1 MKKAMTLIV
10 TTILGLTLAG
20 CGGSG
25 PAASSAA
32 KSSAVSSAASQVQT
46 AASSAAQAAASS
58 AATSQA
64 AASSSAA
71 SATSGIDKAK
81 EGILTISTGDIAID
95 IKGKKVAMPYRLS
108 ELEAAGVPKDDSRKS
123 IKLGAGD
130 FFSANLFLDSKEE
143 YLLIPAYFNG
153 SGSAITLPDAEAK
166 EIKMTT
172 YSKEPKDQG
181 VSLLGASFGMTRSQ
195 LKALLGD
202 PKSSEG
208 DMDEWIIKISD
219 NKILTGTYT
228 VYYNKTGDDGLV
240 TDVTLQIG
248 EVQ

>member
-1 MKKAMTLIV
+1 MKKTMTLIV
-10 TTILGLTLAG
+10 TTILGLSLVG

-32 KSSAVSSAASQVQT
+32 KSSAVSSAASQAQT
-46 AASSAAQAAASS
+46 AASSSV
-58 AATSQA
+58 
-64 AASSSAA
+64 SSSAA

-108 ELEAAGVPKDDSRKS
+108 ELEAAGLPKDDSRKS

-130 FFSANLFLDSKEE
+130 FFSANLFLDPKEE

-181 VSLLGASFGMTRSQ
+181 VSLLGASFGMARSQ
-195 LKALLGD
+195 LKGLLGD

-208 DMDEWIIKISD
+208 DKDEWIIKISD

-240 TDVTLQIG
+240 ADVTLQIG